1 MSGPPILNDKSKL
14 TDCPLEQAPP
24 ADSPPAAPPLLPT
37 PNWTRP
43 DDAERRDRLN
53 AMKRR
58 ATSLLGLAGAVFI
71 LARILEARWP
81 WLGYVRATAEASL
94 VGGLADWFAVTALFR
109 HPLGIRIPHT
119 AIVAT
124 RKDRIGRVL
133 GNFVQNHFLSRD
145 VIAANLKAVRPAERG
160 ARWIGTPENSRRIAR
175 QMAGGLAKTLQALPD
190 SEVRAVV
197 RQVVNDRVRATRL
210 APALGKT
217 LAVILAGERRQELVN
232 TAIQLAAQAVRDN
245 GELIRR
251 QVRAETPWWVPG
263 PVDEK
268 IYQRVIGA
276 IERMLRGI
284 AGDLNHPLRR
294 AFDTAIKDFVNRLQN
309 SPDLIAKAETLKEEF
324 LKDPSVTELSD
335 RLWEATR
342 GAVVAYSSKTDGEEA
357 DALQAG
363 IASFGAAVLANETLL
378 RDLDDIMVDLVSTA
392 VERYRTEI
400 GDLIAGTVAGW
411 DPEAT
416 SERFE
421 LAVGRDLQFVRING
435 TLVGALVGL
444 VLYTLSQ
451 LFW

>member
-1 MSGPPILNDKSKL
+1 MTQDQPA
-14 TDCPLEQAPP
+14 TLEQAPP
-24 ADSPPAAPPLLPT
+24 AESSPAVPPLLPT
-37 PNWTRP
+37 PNWVRP

-53 AMKRR
+53 SMKRR
-58 ATSLLGLAGAVFI
+58 ATSLLGLAGAVFV
-71 LARILEARWP
+71 LARLLEVRWP

-145 VIAANLKAVRPAERG
+145 VIAANLTAVRPAERA
-160 ARWIGTPENSRRIAR
+160 ARWIGTPENARRIAR

-190 SEVRAVV
+190 SDVRAVV

-217 LAVILAGERRQELVN
+217 LAVLLAGERRQDLVN
-232 TAIQLAAQAVRDN
+232 TAVQMAAQAVREN
-245 GELIRR
+245 GDLIRR
-251 QVRAETPWWVPG
+251 QVRAELPWWVPG
-263 PVDEK
+263 AVDEK
-268 IYQRVIGA
+268 VYQRIIGA
-276 IERMLRGI
+276 IERLLRSI
-284 AGDLNHPLRR
+284 AADVRHPMRA
-294 AFDTAIKDFVNRLQN
+294 AFDAAIRDFVNRLQH
-309 SPDLIAKAETLKEEF
+309 SPDLIARAETLKEEF

-342 GAVVAYSSKTDGEEA
+342 GAVVAYSSQSDGEEA

-363 IASFGAAVLANETLL
+363 IASFGAAVLANESLL

-435 TLVGALVGL
+435 TLVGGLVGL
-444 VLYTLSQ
+444 VIYTLSQ
-451 LFW
+451 LF

>member
-1 MSGPPILNDKSKL
+1 MTQDQPATLDKTAPAPAGPQ
-14 TDCPLEQAPP
+14 PLPP
-24 ADSPPAAPPLLPT
+24 LPT
-37 PNWTRP
+37 PNWARP
-43 DDAERRDRLN
+43 DDAERRERLN
-53 AMKRR
+53 SMKAR
-58 ATSLLGLAGAVFI
+58 ATALLGLAGAVFVV
-71 LARILEARWP
+71 ARLLEGRYS

-94 VGGLADWFAVTALFR
+94 VGGLADWFAVTALFK

-145 VIAANLKAVRPAERG
+145 VIAVNLTAVRPAERA

-190 SEVRAVV
+190 AEVRAVV

-217 LAVILAGERRQELVN
+217 LAVILAGERRQDLVN
-232 TAIQLAAQAVRDN
+232 TAIEMAAQAVRDN
-245 GELIRR
+245 GDLIRR
-251 QVRAETPWWVPG
+251 QVRAEMPWWVPN

-268 IYQRVIGA
+268 VYQRVIGA
-276 IERMLRGI
+276 IERLLRGI
-284 AGDLNHPLRR
+284 AGDLQHPVRR
-294 AFDTAIKDFVNRLQN
+294 AFDAAIRDFVHRLQN
-309 SPDLIAKAETLKEEF
+309 SPDLIARAETLKEEF
-324 LKDPSVTELSD
+324 LKDPSVIELSD
-335 RLWEATR
+335 RLWESTR
-342 GAVVAYSSKTDGEEA
+342 SAVVAYSSKSDGEDT

-363 IASFGAAVLANETLL
+363 IASFGAAVLANEQLL
-378 RDLDDIMVDLVSTA
+378 RDLDEIMVDLVATA
-392 VERYRTEI
+392 VERYRAEI
-400 GDLIAGTVAGW
+400 GDLIAGTVASW

-435 TLVGALVGL
+435 TLVGGLVGL
-444 VLYTLSQ
+444 AIYTLSQ
-451 LFW
+451 LFGR